1 MNTKAKYTKVN
12 ENSISFRSAAIYSL
26 KKDMRG
32 KINILPNRDAFLT
45 SHG

>member
-1 MNTKAKYTKVN
+1 MHIKAKYTKVN
-12 ENSISFRSAAIYSL
+12 ENSRSAAIYSL